1 MKTGW
6 EIHPHEFPNQ
16 ASGVAH
22 KWSIKG
28 WCNNECNNLC
38 TTNTLNFCGWHMRS
52 KRLSEEDVRRRRQ
65 LKEAG
70 DHEAMKRYILGAY
83 ICDRRVARG
92 LSQGQAADRANIT
105 RQEWNRIERGHH
117 LPRPSNIVPIADAI
131 DVRPAALFERAGYP
145 VPEEF
150 EHYDMSRA
158 QRDLAFALR
167 NSQTLVGFL
176 VEMQLV
182 WQEFQ
187 AVQTGNHQ
195 RLVMDLAYAQV
206 LGVVLERFSAPQQ
219 LKLARE
225 IVERVTPRDAARQGI
240 NNQRFFDLIEKALAE
255 SGELTD
261 EEPPLLGDRSRGI
274 SD

>member
-1 MKTGW
+1 
-6 EIHPHEFPNQ
+6 
-16 ASGVAH
+16 
-22 KWSIKG
+22 
-28 WCNNECNNLC
+28 
-38 TTNTLNFCGWHMRS
+38 MRA
-52 KRLSEEDVRRRRQ
+52 RRTSEENFWRRKQ
-65 LKEAG
+65 LEEAG
-70 DHEAMKRYILGAY
+70 DHEVVKRLLLGAY
-83 ICDRRVARG
+83 ICDRRVAKG
-92 LSQGQAADRANIT
+92 LSQVQAADRANIT
-105 RQEWNRIERGHH
+105 RQEWNRIEKGHH
-117 LPRPSNIVPIADAI
+117 LPRTSNIVPIADAI

-158 QRDLAFALR
+158 QRDLVIALR
-167 NSQTLVGFL
+167 NSPSLVAFL

-187 AVQTGNHQ
+187 AVQTGSHQ

-206 LGVVLERFSAPQQ
+206 LGVVLERFSVPQQ

-225 IVERVTPRDAARQGI
+225 IVERVTPREAAGQGI

-255 SGELTD
+255 SDGLTD
-261 EEPPLLGDRSRGI
+261 EEPPLLEDRSRGT